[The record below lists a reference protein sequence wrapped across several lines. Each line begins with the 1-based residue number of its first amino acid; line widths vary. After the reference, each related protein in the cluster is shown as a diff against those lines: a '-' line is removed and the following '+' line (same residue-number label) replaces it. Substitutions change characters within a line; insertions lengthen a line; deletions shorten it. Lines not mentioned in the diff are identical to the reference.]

1 MRPDGSGLLPV
12 DLVVFDPALID
23 LTLIDL
29 ALPHREAFPVSIAEA
44 IHAVQALHPFDVAR
58 QFALLG

>member
-12 DLVVFDPALID
+12 DLVVFDLM
-23 LTLIDL
+23 LIDL
-29 ALPHREAFPVSIAEA
+29 ALPHGEAFPVGIAEA
-44 IHAVQALHPFDVAR
+44 IHAVQALHPLDVAR

>member
-1 MRPDGSGLLPV
+1 MRTDCSGLLLV
-12 DLVVFDPALID
+12 DVVLVD

-29 ALPHREAFPVSIAEA
+29 ALPHGEAFPVGIAEA
-44 IHAVQALHPFDVAR
+44 IHAVHALHPFDVAR

>member
-12 DLVVFDPALID
+12 DLVVFDPA
-23 LTLIDL
+23 LIDL

>member
-12 DLVVFDPALID
+12 DVV
-23 LTLIDL
+23 LIDL
-29 ALPHREAFPVSIAEA
+29 ALPHREAFPVGIAEA
-44 IHAVQALHPFDVAR
+44 INAVQALHPFDVAP

>member
-12 DLVVFDPALID
+12 DLVLFDPALID

-29 ALPHREAFPVSIAEA
+29 ALAHGEAFPVGIGEA
-44 IHAVQALHPFDVAR
+44 IHAVNALHPLDVAR
-58 QFALLG
+58 QFALFG